1 MIPVEE
7 KKRMWK
13 KASKDFPSDPMMRDL
28 HFIRELIFALKKKEE
43 GKTYTELSEI
53 AREEFIDWLKVHP
66 KEKRPETKQALSSSD
81 K

>member
-7 KKRMWK
+7 KEKMWK
-13 KASKDFPSDPMMRDL
+13 KALKDFPSDPMMRDL
-28 HFIRELIFALKKKEE
+28 HFTRELIFALKKKEE

-66 KEKRPETKQALSSSD
+66 QEKRPETKQALSSSGE
-81 K
+81 